1 MADEKR
7 IKLGV
12 DIGELGNQLLQIN
25 NLVEK
30 NYNLAIQGQ
39 ERYNTIL
46 ETSIKLLDTQSSKIQ
61 EISDL
66 LEKAGNASQNLVPNA
81 GGQNQIMPP
90 PIGVGGGGINNSS
103 NEGNNTADLDTFHD
117 DVLDK
122 FDKLISKTGSI
133 EAGVDLILDP
143 FVKIQEDV
151 SEILNEIRNPGSGG
165 GGGSAGGRGGSA
177 GGNSSNSG
185 ASGGGGN
192 DSLNSLGNGFN
203 RGAGLA
209 MQKNEVYMLAAAS
222 ALIPVVGQGIS
233 MVLSKILKDAEELD
247 TQNKQYYS
255 VTGEYGGLGNFNY
268 LGLSTA
274 EALRKQSEYKR
285 ANVNLSSSD
294 LEFEKGFGISGGG
307 MSSLLQS
314 TRNDVS
320 NDMYTSGQMGARYL
334 SYLTSAISPRQVR
347 SYSEEYLKILVDLN
361 QQQLE
366 QVGYTNS
373 LVNSE
378 IVQGIAKL
386 DDSFQNPAVLQ
397 RVISSLQS
405 GLMNANSPQLEAL
418 QFSSL
423 QKIKPNASYFELL
436 KAREN
441 PFSAEN
447 AEYLNQYLK
456 DLSSIGTDE
465 EGFMNVASAFGIS
478 NTLAEKIV
486 REARTKWKNG
496 EMFYGQDF
504 KNIQNEYN
512 VAQEAINSTS
522 QMQQL
527 TARTTDLSA
536 SIGTPVM
543 NLTSK
548 ATNVVMGAIEEVVSF
563 LGDSKTGI
571 GAFVSSIGEAET
583 AVDKFAVTLTNLSS
597 YLGGGVSETGVVE
610 PKQAANI
617 INNQKSVKDKL
628 NMGAQLG
635 ILNMV
640 GAFIKTTTK

>member
-66 LEKAGNASQNLVPNA
+66 LEKAGNASQNLVPNI

-320 NDMYTSGQMGARYL
+320 NDMYSSGQLGARYL
-334 SYLTSAISPRQVR
+334 SYLTASIAPRQVR

-397 RVISSLQS
+397 RVVSSLQS

-447 AEYLNQYLK
+447 AGYLNEYLK

-486 REARTKWKNG
+486 RGARAKWEKG
-496 EMFYGQDF
+496 ELFYGQDF

-512 VAQEAINSTS
+512 IGQEAINSTS

-536 SIGTPVM
+536 RIGTPVM
-543 NLTSK
+543 NLTSQ
-548 ATNVVMGAIEEVVSF
+548 ATNKIMGAVEDVMDF
-563 LGDSKTGI
+563 LGNSKTGI
-571 GAFVSSIGEAET
+571 GAFIGSLGEAET
-583 AVDKFAVTLTNLSS
+583 AVDKFAVALTNISS
-597 YLGGGVSETGVVE
+597 YLGGGVSETGVIE

-617 INNQKSVKDKL
+617 INNQKSTKDKL
-628 NMGAQLG
+628 NTAAQLG
-635 ILNMV
+635 TLNMV
-640 GAFIKTTTK
+640 GAFMKRMTK

>member
-66 LEKAGNASQNLVPNA
+66 LEKAGNASQNLVPNV

-90 PIGVGGGGINNSS
+90 PIGVGGGINNSS
-103 NEGNNTADLDTFHD
+103 NEGNNIADLDTFHD

-177 GGNSSNSG
+177 GGNSLNSG

-285 ANVNLSSSD
+285 ANVNLSNSD

-386 DDSFQNPAVLQ
+386 DDSFQNPVVLQ
-397 RVISSLQS
+397 RVTSSLQS
-405 GLMNANSPQLEAL
+405 GLMNANSPQMEAL
-418 QFSSL
+418 QFMTLS
-423 QKIKPNASYFELL
+423 QINPNANLHQL
-436 KAREN
+436 RKMREN

-447 AEYLNQYLK
+447 SQYLDRFLK
-456 DLSSIGTDE
+456 NLDLGDEDLSYSNIAGI
-465 EGFMNVASAFGIS
+465 FNIS
-478 NTLAEKIV
+478 NTLAEKLLKG
-486 REARTKWKNG
+486 ARTKWSKG

-536 SIGTPVM
+536 KIGTPVM
-543 NLTSK
+543 NLTSQ
-548 ATNVVMGAIEEVVSF
+548 ATNKVMGAIEDVMKF

-597 YLGGGVSETGVVE
+597 YLGGGLSETGVVE

-628 NMGAQLG
+628 NMASTLG
-635 ILNMV
+635 ILNKV
-640 GAFIKTTTK
+640 GAFVKTTTK

>member
-447 AEYLNQYLK
+447 AGYLNEYLK

-478 NTLAEKIV
+478 NTSAEKIV
-486 REARTKWKNG
+486 RGARTKWKNG
-496 EMFYGQDF
+496 EIFSGQDF

-536 SIGTPVM
+536 RIGTPVM
-543 NLTSK
+543 NLTSQ
-548 ATNVVMGAIEEVVSF
+548 ATNKIMGAVEDVMDF
-563 LGDSKTGI
+563 LGNSKTGI
-571 GAFVSSIGEAET
+571 GAFIGSLGEAET
-583 AVDKFAVTLTNLSS
+583 AVDKFAVALTNISS

-617 INNQKSVKDKL
+617 INNQKSTKDKL
-628 NMGAQLG
+628 NTAAQLG
-635 ILNMV
+635 TLNMV
-640 GAFIKTTTK
+640 GAFMKLMTK

>member
-90 PIGVGGGGINNSS
+90 PIGIGVGGTNNSS

-117 DVLDK
+117 DVLDR
-122 FDKLISKTGSI
+122 FDKLITKTGNI
-133 EAGVDLILDP
+133 EAGVDLVLDP
-143 FVKIQEDV
+143 FIKIQEDV
-151 SEILNEIRNPGSGG
+151 SEILNEIRNPGSG

-185 ASGGGGN
+185 ASGGGGSN
-192 DSLNSLGNGFN
+192 SLNSLGNGFN
-203 RGAGLA
+203 KGAGLA

-247 TQNKQYYS
+247 TQNRQYYS

-268 LGLSTA
+268 LGLSTS
-274 EALRKQSEYKR
+274 EALKKQSEYRR

-320 NDMYTSGQMGARYL
+320 NDMYSSGQMGARYL
-334 SYLTSAISPRQVR
+334 SYLTSAISPKQVR

-447 AEYLNQYLK
+447 SGYLNEYLK

-486 REARTKWKNG
+486 RGARSKWENG

-512 VAQEAINSTS
+512 IAQEAINSTS

-536 SIGTPVM
+536 KIGTPVM
-543 NLTSK
+543 NLTSQ
-548 ATNVVMGAIEEVVSF
+548 ATNKVMGAIEDVMEF
-563 LGDSKTGI
+563 LGNSKTGI
-571 GAFVSSIGEAET
+571 SAFVSSIGEAET
-583 AVDKFAVTLTNLSS
+583 AVDKFAVTLANVSS
-597 YLGGGVSETGVVE
+597 VLGGGLSETGFIE

-617 INNQKSVKDKL
+617 INNEKSVMDKL
-628 NMGAQLG
+628 NTAGKLG
-635 ILNMV
+635 TINMIS
-640 GAFIKTTTK
+640 AFAKVAMKK

>member
-46 ETSIKLLDTQSSKIQ
+46 ETSIKLLDTQSSKIK

-386 DDSFQNPAVLQ
+386 DDSFQNPVVLQ

-447 AEYLNQYLK
+447 ARYLNEYLKN
-456 DLSSIGTDE
+456 LSSIGTDE

-478 NTLAEKIV
+478 NTLAERIV
-486 REARTKWKNG
+486 KGARTKWKNG
-496 EMFYGQDF
+496 EIFYGQDF

-512 VAQEAINSTS
+512 VEQEAINSTS